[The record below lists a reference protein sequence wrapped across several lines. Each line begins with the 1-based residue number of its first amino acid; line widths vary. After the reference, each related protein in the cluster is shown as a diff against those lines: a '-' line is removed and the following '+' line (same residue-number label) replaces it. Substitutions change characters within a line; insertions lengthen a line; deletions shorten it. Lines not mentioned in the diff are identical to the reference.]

1 MTFAFHPKRPFTED
15 FRAVGGEQIERAIA
29 MLEVQ
34 PEGVHEAIHDARKS
48 FKRLRSLYRLVV
60 ADAPLFQR
68 QENARF
74 RAMARN
80 LSTFRDAAAL
90 VENAGYLRQHAASEE
105 QQLALDKV
113 CSILASRR
121 DRIAEE
127 RGDLDR
133 KIEETIV
140 NCRKAHAALAHVSF
154 HDGRRKSARR
164 LAKGWRQTLRRAAR
178 ARAACAASTDTALFH
193 DLRKSAQDYRIQLAL
208 LREAWPSGMR
218 AKRTEASDLVDV
230 LGHLND
236 IAELMSLVD
245 ERPDLAGNS
254 REHFLSNV
262 AARQDELRREALK
275 RADAVFLD
283 RPRRESRTLELLWL
297 EAGR

>member
-105 QQLALDKV
+105 QQLPSTRSARSSQAGATGLPKNEAI
-113 CSILASRR
+113 STGRSKKPSS
-121 DRIAEE
+121 IAE
-127 RGDLDR
+127 RRTLHSLMFPSRTAGGNPPGASQR
-133 KIEETIV
+133 AGGRHCGAPHAPGQPVRPAPIRRCFTT
-140 NCRKAHAALAHVSF
+140 CAKAHRITEFSLPCF
-154 HDGRRKSARR
+154 ARR
-164 LAKGWRQTLRRAAR
+164 GHRGCGQRERRPANW
-178 ARAACAASTDTALFH
+178 STC
-193 DLRKSAQDYRIQLAL
+193 SAI
-208 LREAWPSGMR
+208 
-218 AKRTEASDLVDV
+218 
-230 LGHLND
+230 
-236 IAELMSLVD
+236 
-245 ERPDLAGNS
+245 
-254 REHFLSNV
+254 
-262 AARQDELRREALK
+262 
-275 RADAVFLD
+275 
-283 RPRRESRTLELLWL
+283 
-297 EAGR
+297 